1 MPKVSKSPD
10 EAIAK
15 YNQQLAKKEDR
26 ALNKAIA
33 LADAMYE
40 KLINQGKVTPANR
53 RQIKEKIARKTGVYV
68 TTDAD

>member
-1 MPKVSKSPD
+1 MPRVSRSPD

-15 YNQQLAKKEDR
+15 YNKQLARKED
-26 ALNKAIA
+26 KAIVKA
-33 LADAMYE
+33 EAMYE
-40 KLINQGKVTPANR
+40 KLISQGKVTPANR

>member
-1 MPKVSKSPD
+1 MPRVSKSPD

-15 YNQQLAKKEDR
+15 YNQQLARKEDR
-26 ALNKAIA
+26 AIA
-33 LADAMYE
+33 KADAMYE

>member
-1 MPKVSKSPD
+1 MPRVSKSPD

-26 ALNKAIA
+26 AIIKAE
-33 LADAMYE
+33 AMYE